1 MQNGANIMGQNQQ
14 WGYRLGV
21 KHGWEIPE
29 LKGYFNEKIIELNG
43 KICHRHV

>member
-29 LKGYFNEKIIELNG
+29 LDGVYSWEY
-43 KICHRHV
+43 HP